1 MFKIC
6 GGVINFYQMNE
17 FVEVKYINMLE
28 NYQVMI
34 AYITIFVILAIQVK
48 KWK

>member
-1 MFKIC
+1 
-6 GGVINFYQMNE
+6 MNE
-17 FVEVKYINMLE
+17 FIEVKYINMLE

-48 KWK
+48 NWK